1 MMQEDLHGAFS
12 LSSLDRRGDEPRRA
26 SRRYV
31 ATAIVRALDRTAQQ
45 NSPLWPLTGWPLT
58 GQVPRRRERNIKLLS
73 AIRQIVAAIWRW
85 RERVRSRQELRELND
100 HLLEDIG
107 LKRADVGYRLRQPF
121 SPCD

>member
-1 MMQEDLHGAFS
+1 
-12 LSSLDRRGDEPRRA
+12 
-26 SRRYV
+26 
-31 ATAIVRALDRTAQQ
+31 
-45 NSPLWPLTGWPLT
+45 
-58 GQVPRRRERNIKLLS
+58 VPRRRERNIKLLS

-100 HLLEDIG
+100 HLLQDIG